1 MNRRNKHIM
10 FFGSLITLGSIPF
23 IAAKCNDGNTKE
35 ESKNNETRPTDSS
48 SDQNKNKNDDTNGQG
63 QAKNDK
69 DNLVNNN
76 NNNNSSTNSNS
87 ETINRNSNPTPYHK
101 KVKESHEE
109 AASRLTKEYFDL
121 LFGQKQPDMS
131 DSMPS
136 DEPGKSDDV
145 MNDTEENSSEG
156 KNKKPKDKLHLLFM
170 SFNKYGNDIKK
181 HLESTNTILT
191 INNDLDPSYQIVK
204 YEFGDIKSLL
214 SSAGFESNFTDS
226 LMYDLF
232 EFYDT
237 LSLLAT
243 PNYANN
249 SDKQKASEL
258 FKKVKSKIDEAYKK
272 AFNK

>member
-1 MNRRNKHIM
+1 
-10 FFGSLITLGSIPF
+10 
-23 IAAKCNDGNTKE
+23 
-35 ESKNNETRPTDSS
+35 
-48 SDQNKNKNDDTNGQG
+48 
-63 QAKNDK
+63 
-69 DNLVNNN
+69 
-76 NNNNSSTNSNS
+76 
-87 ETINRNSNPTPYHK
+87 
-101 KVKESHEE
+101 
-109 AASRLTKEYFDL
+109 
-121 LFGQKQPDMS
+121 MS

-156 KNKKPKDKLHLLFM
+156 KNKKPKDKLHLLFT
-170 SFNKYGNDIKK
+170 SFNKYGADIKK

-214 SSAGFESNFTDS
+214 SSAGFESSFIDS

-243 PNYANN
+243 PNYVNS

-258 FKKVKSKIDEAYKK
+258 FKKIKSKIDEAYKK